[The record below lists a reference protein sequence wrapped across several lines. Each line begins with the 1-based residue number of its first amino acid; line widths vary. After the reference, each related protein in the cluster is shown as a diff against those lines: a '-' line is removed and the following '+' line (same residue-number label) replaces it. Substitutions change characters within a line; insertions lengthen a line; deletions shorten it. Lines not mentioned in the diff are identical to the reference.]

1 MRVPTDRETGQPKGF
16 AFVDFEETEATD
28 KAVALSGTD
37 VAGRAIRVDFQGAG
51 TCYDVH

>member
-1 MRVPTDRETGQPKGF
+1 VRVPTDRETGQPKGF